1 MPTGLTT
8 YLMLWPEDGVMKKD
22 DVRRV
27 YDGSIFF
34 EIAERREGM
43 KTKSA

>member
-1 MPTGLTT
+1 
-8 YLMLWPEDGVMKKD
+8 MLWPEDGVMKKD

-34 EIAERREGM
+34 DIAEKRAAKQNPRAQDKAK
-43 KTKSA
+43 KTS